1 MTANKYDT
9 LYENMKNRF
18 TVVNNGS
25 EYTLGDFM
33 LMKASGKKSE
43 KKSASSNL
51 PVESTSKGGRAVAQ
65 IVSFVNDPAC
75 SVRYS
80 NCADAVK
87 RTHKEQSGK
96 AHSPDHRYSICFVY
110 GDRPCALGR
119 ALDNGHCWRNFAQR
133 RTRFC
138 LCGDVQQKTK
148 ERRFG
153 SATLAEKSIS

>member
-1 MTANKYDT
+1 MTANKDDT

-65 IVSFVNDPAC
+65 IVSFVNDKLTIKKPPAKDKTIRSFPFRTSMSAFLSAVVTC
-75 SVRYS
+75 SFVLCFCVIGARILNLS
-80 NCADAVK
+80 APVVDEA
-87 RTHKEQSGK
+87 
-96 AHSPDHRYSICFVY
+96 SITEYAPEIEV
-110 GDRPCALGR
+110 
-119 ALDNGHCWRNFAQR
+119 DNLNA
-133 RTRFC
+133 
-138 LCGDVQQKTK
+138 
-148 ERRFG
+148 
-153 SATLAEKSIS
+153 